1 MSQPCRYVIIENGA
15 WTAVDFDR
23 GGYETD
29 LATALGP
36 DVALATIRAW
46 IATGGYRST
55 STWERPHYA
64 NEGALIDVDR
74 RLFLVNTEQ
83 LDPAERAA
91 YRRMLVQTWPG
102 WRTMWAYQGWS
113 SFVDYLGLEKPPAE
127 PVSLSWLRTDRP
139 HPDPAFA
146 SFDAYGR
153 HVAAR
158 YLARGEAFDPEPYAR
173 PLSVRG
179 PDGLVRCYAMGVDDA
194 WYGPALLDLLPNAGD
209 VAFTRPARF
218 GLHLDVA
225 SRTAG
230 MWAGDSYPEVYEQWP
245 RVWPGWAL
253 ELWEDR
259 FDEQARRTD
268 GRWVWP
274 PLDEAA
280 GRAAYAARLDGLWP
294 AWIAGRFPEH
304 PVVVQAVPAATGL
317 TEDRYRELRDG
328 ALEQSAGE
336 AGR

>member
-218 GLHLDVA
+218 GSIWMSRAGPPGCGRATPTPRCTNNGRASGLDGHW
-225 SRTAG
+225 SCGRTA
-230 MWAGDSYPEVYEQWP
+230 STSRP
-245 RVWPGWAL
+245 
-253 ELWEDR
+253 
-259 FDEQARRTD
+259 
-268 GRWVWP
+268 
-274 PLDEAA
+274 
-280 GRAAYAARLDGLWP
+280 
-294 AWIAGRFPEH
+294 
-304 PVVVQAVPAATGL
+304 AVPTAGGCGPRSMRRPDGPRTLPGS
-317 TEDRYRELRDG
+317 TVSGRPGSRGVSRSTRWSYRRCPQRP
-328 ALEQSAGE
+328 A
-336 AGR
+336 